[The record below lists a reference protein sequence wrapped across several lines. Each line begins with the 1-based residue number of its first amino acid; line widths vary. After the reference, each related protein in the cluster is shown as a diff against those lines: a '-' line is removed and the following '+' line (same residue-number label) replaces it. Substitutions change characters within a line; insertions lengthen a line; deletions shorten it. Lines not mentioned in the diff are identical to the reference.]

1 MKHTQSYGALLVS
14 LHWLVAALI
23 VLVFALGW
31 WMGDMPKGPDK
42 VQTMGWHQTVGISI
56 FVLAI
61 VRLAWR
67 RLHGVPEMPLTTPIE
82 KLAVLVQIAL
92 YLLMLAIPVFGYL
105 TSSFGGHAVVVF
117 GSLTIPGITAVDHD
131 VHETM
136 GDLHQALAYGL
147 LGLVALHVAGALKH
161 HLILRDDVLARMAP
175 WVRKR

>member
-42 VQTMGWHQTVGISI
+42 AQIMGWHQTVGISVL
-56 FVLAI
+56 VLAI
-61 VRLAWR
+61 VRLVWR
-67 RLHGVPEMPLTTPIE
+67 RLHGVPEMPLATPID

-117 GSLTIPGITAVDHD
+117 GSLTIPGITAVNHD

-161 HLILRDDVLARMAP
+161 QLILRDGVLARMAP
-175 WVRKR
+175 WVGKR